1 MSFANLKSRSMDIS
15 KLVTAATEASGQ
27 VSNTNKYQDDR
38 KWKPT
43 VDEQGNGYAVVR
55 FLPATEGQDLPWV
68 RYWDHAFKGPTGQ
81 WYIERSLTTLGQNDP
96 VGELNSRLWNSG
108 IEEDKETARR
118 QKRRLHY
125 VTNIQVINDPANP
138 ANNGKVFIYE
148 FGKKIFDKIMDMMQP
163 EFPGETPVNPF
174 DFWTGADFELKI
186 RNVAGYRN
194 YDKSDFKSPAPL
206 ADADETRL
214 EATYNSLYDLN
225 EFVIPN
231 YPNAHDANWFKSYD
245 ELKNKLETVLGV
257 ATGNGATLRN
267 EAVAQSAESAPARE
281 ASEPTIVSAPAPAPV
296 AAASAEEDD
305 TLSYFAQ
312 MAAED

>member
-1 MSFANLKSRSMDIS
+1 MSFANLKSKSMDIS
-15 KLVTAATEASGQ
+15 KLVNAATEAAGQ
-27 VSNTNKYQDDR
+27 TTNTNKYQDDR

-55 FLPATEGQDLPWV
+55 FLPPTEGQDLPWV

-81 WYIERSLTTLGQNDP
+81 WYIERSLTSLGQNDP

-125 VTNIQVINDPANP
+125 VTNIQVINDPSNP

-163 EFPGETPVNPF
+163 EFPGESPVNVF
-174 DFWTGADFELKI
+174 DFWSGADFELKI

-206 ADADETRL
+206 AGADETQL
-214 EATYNSLYDLN
+214 EAIYNTLYDLN
-225 EFVIPN
+225 EFIVPN

-245 ELKNKLETVLGV
+245 DLKNKLETVLGI
-257 ATGNGATLRN
+257 ATGAGATVRN
-267 EAVAQSAESAPARE
+267 EAVATAEEAPPWNTKD
-281 ASEPTIVSAPAPAPV
+281 EPTIVAAAPAVAPAV
-296 AAASAEEDD
+296 AEETDD

-312 MAAED
+312 MAAEE

>member
-15 KLVTAATEASGQ
+15 KLVSAATEAAGQ
-27 VSNTNKYQDDR
+27 TTNTNKYQDDR

-43 VDEQGNGYAVVR
+43 VDEQGNGYAVIR

-163 EFPGETPVNPF
+163 EFPGEEPVNPF

-194 YDKSDFKSPAPL
+194 YDKSDFKTPAPL
-206 ADADETRL
+206 AGADETQL
-214 EATYNSLYDLN
+214 EAIYNTLYDLN
-225 EFVIPN
+225 EFVVPN
-231 YPNAHDANWFKSYD
+231 YPNAHDSNWFKSYD
-245 ELKNKLETVLGV
+245 DLKAKLETVLGL
-257 ATGNGATLRN
+257 ATGAGATLKN
-267 EAVAQSAESAPARE
+267 EALAQTADSAPIAE
-281 ASEPTIVSAPAPAPV
+281 ASEPTIVAAPV
-296 AAASAEEDD
+296 PATAAVATEEDD

>member
-1 MSFANLKSRSMDIS
+1 MSFANLKSKSMDIS
-15 KLVTAATEASGQ
+15 KLVSAATEAAGQ
-27 VSNTNKYQDDR
+27 TTNTNKYQDDR

-43 VDEQGNGYAVVR
+43 VDEQGNGYAVIR
-55 FLPATEGQDLPWV
+55 FLPPADGQDLPWV

-163 EFPGETPVNPF
+163 EFPGEEPVNVF
-174 DFWTGADFELKI
+174 DFWSGADFELKI

-194 YDKSDFKSPAPL
+194 YDKSDFKSPTPL
-206 ADADETRL
+206 AGADETQL
-214 EATYNSLYDLN
+214 EAIYNTLYDLN
-225 EFVIPN
+225 EFIVPN

-245 ELKNKLETVLGV
+245 DLKAKLETVLGL
-257 ATGNGATLRN
+257 ATGAGATVRN
-267 EAVAQSAESAPARE
+267 EAVATAEEAPPWNTAD
-281 ASEPTIVSAPAPAPV
+281 EPTIVAAAPAAAPAV
-296 AAASAEEDD
+296 AEEADD

>member
-1 MSFANLKSRSMDIS
+1 MSFANLKSKSMDIS
-15 KLVTAATEASGQ
+15 KLVSAATEAAGQ
-27 VSNTNKYQDDR
+27 TTNTNKYQDDR

-43 VDEQGNGYAVVR
+43 VDEQGNGYAVIR
-55 FLPATEGQDLPWV
+55 FLPPADGQDLPWV

-163 EFPGETPVNPF
+163 EFPGEEPVNVF
-174 DFWTGADFELKI
+174 DFWSGADFELKI

-194 YDKSDFKSPAPL
+194 YDKSDFKSPTPL
-206 ADADETRL
+206 AGADETQL
-214 EATYNSLYDLN
+214 EAIYNTLYDLN
-225 EFVIPN
+225 EFIVPN

-245 ELKNKLETVLGV
+245 DLKAKLETVLGL
-257 ATGNGATLRN
+257 ATGAGATVRN
-267 EAVAQSAESAPARE
+267 EAVATAEEAPPWNTAD
-281 ASEPTIVSAPAPAPV
+281 EPTIVAAAPAVAPAV
-296 AAASAEEDD
+296 AEEADD

>member
-27 VSNTNKYQDDR
+27 ASNTNKYQDDR

-43 VDEQGNGYAVVR
+43 VDEQGNGYAVIR

-81 WYIERSLTTLGQNDP
+81 WYIERSLTTIGQNDP
-96 VGELNSRLWNSG
+96 LGELNSRLWNSG

-138 ANNGKVFIYE
+138 ANNGKSFLYE
-148 FGKKIFDKIMDMMQP
+148 FGKKIFDKIMDQMQP

-174 DFWTGADFELKI
+174 DFWGGADFELKI

-194 YDKSDFKSPAPL
+194 YDKSDFKAPSPFL
-206 ADADETRL
+206 GADETQL
-214 EATYNSLYDLN
+214 ESVYNGLYDLN
-225 EFVIPN
+225 EFILPN
-231 YPNAHDANWFKSYD
+231 YPNAHDANWFKSCED
-245 ELKNKLETVLGV
+245 LKHKLESLLGL
-257 ATGNGATLRN
+257 ATGAGATLRN
-267 EAVAQSAESAPARE
+267 EAVSTAEEAPPWNTS
-281 ASEPTIVSAPAPAPV
+281 SEPTIVAAAPAVAPAV
-296 AAASAEEDD
+296 AEETDD

>member
-1 MSFANLKSRSMDIS
+1 MSFANLKSKSMDIS
-15 KLVTAATEASGQ
+15 KLVNAATEAAGQ
-27 VSNTNKYQDDR
+27 TTNTNKYQDDR

-55 FLPATEGQDLPWV
+55 FLPPADGQDLPWV

-138 ANNGKVFIYE
+138 SNNGKVFIYE

-163 EFPGETPVNPF
+163 EFPGEEPVNVF
-174 DFWTGADFELKI
+174 DFWSGADFELKI

-194 YDKSDFKSPAPL
+194 YDKSDFKAPTPL
-206 ADADETRL
+206 AGADETQL
-214 EATYNSLYDLN
+214 EAIYNTLYDLN
-225 EFVIPN
+225 EFIVPN

-245 ELKNKLETVLGV
+245 DLKAKLETVLGL
-257 ATGNGATLRN
+257 ATGAGATVRN
-267 EAVAQSAESAPARE
+267 EAVATAEEAPPWNTTD
-281 ASEPTIVSAPAPAPV
+281 EPTIVAAAPAVAPAV
-296 AAASAEEDD
+296 AEEADD

>member
-1 MSFANLKSRSMDIS
+1 MSFANLKSKSMDIS
-15 KLVTAATEASGQ
+15 KLVAEANAASGQ
-27 VSNTNKYQDDR
+27 VSNSNKYQDDR

-43 VDEQGNGYAVVR
+43 VDEAGNGYAVIR

-96 VGELNSRLWNSG
+96 LGELNSRLWNSG

-125 VTNIQVINDPANP
+125 VTNIQVMNDPANP
-138 ANNGKVFIYE
+138 ANNGKTFIYE
-148 FGKKIFDKIMDMMQP
+148 FGKKIFDKIMDQMQP

-174 DFWTGADFELKI
+174 DFWTGALFELKI

-194 YDKSDFKSPAPL
+194 YDKSDFKAPTPFL
-206 ADADETRL
+206 DGDEVQL
-214 EATYNSLYDLN
+214 EAVYNGMYDLN
-225 EFVIPN
+225 EFIIPD
-231 YPNAHDANWFKSYD
+231 YAGAHDPKYFKSYD
-245 ELKNKLETVLGV
+245 ELKNKLETVLGL
-257 ATGNGATLRN
+257 ATGAGSTLKN
-267 EAVAQSAESAPARE
+267 EALAQSAEAAPVRSAI
-281 ASEPTIVSAPAPAPV
+281 EPTIVAAAEPV
-296 AAASAEEDD
+296 AGIVAKEEDD

>member
-27 VSNTNKYQDDR
+27 TTNTNKYQDDR

-43 VDEQGNGYAVVR
+43 VDEQGNGYAVIR

-138 ANNGKVFIYE
+138 SNNGKVFIYE

-163 EFPGETPVNPF
+163 EFPGEQPVNPF

-194 YDKSDFKSPAPL
+194 YDKSDFKTPVAL

-214 EATYNSLYDLN
+214 EAIYNSLYDLN

-245 ELKNKLETVLGV
+245 DLKNKLETVLGV
-257 ATGNGATLRN
+257 ATGAGATLRN

-281 ASEPTIVSAPAPAPV
+281 ASEPTIVAAPAPAPAAV
-296 AAASAEEDD
+296 ATEEDD

>member
-1 MSFANLKSRSMDIS
+1 MSFANLKSKSMDIS
-15 KLVTAATEASGQ
+15 KLVSAATEAAGQ
-27 VSNTNKYQDDR
+27 TTNTNKYQDDR

-43 VDEQGNGYAVVR
+43 VDEQGNGYAVIR
-55 FLPATEGQDLPWV
+55 FLPPADGQDLPWV

-163 EFPGETPVNPF
+163 EFPGEEPVNVF
-174 DFWTGADFELKI
+174 DFWSGADFELKI

-206 ADADETRL
+206 AGADETQL
-214 EATYNSLYDLN
+214 EAIYNTLYDLN
-225 EFVIPN
+225 EFIVPN

-245 ELKNKLETVLGV
+245 ELKAKLETVLGL
-257 ATGNGATLRN
+257 ATGAGATVRN
-267 EAVAQSAESAPARE
+267 EAVATAEEAPPWNTAD
-281 ASEPTIVSAPAPAPV
+281 EPTIVAAAPAVAPAV
-296 AAASAEEDD
+296 AEEADD

>member
-1 MSFANLKSRSMDIS
+1 MSFANLKSKSMDIS
-15 KLVTAATEASGQ
+15 TLVNAATEAAGKTT
-27 VSNTNKYQDDR
+27 NTNKYQDDR

-55 FLPATEGQDLPWV
+55 FLPPTEGQDLPWV

-81 WYIERSLTTLGQNDP
+81 WYIERSLTSLGQNDP

-125 VTNIQVINDPANP
+125 VTNVQVINDPANP

-163 EFPGETPVNPF
+163 EFPGEEPVNVF
-174 DFWTGADFELKI
+174 DFWKGADFELKI

-194 YDKSDFKSPAPL
+194 YDKSDFKSPTAL
-206 ADADETRL
+206 AGADETQL
-214 EATYNSLYDLN
+214 EAIYNSLYDLN
-225 EFVIPN
+225 EFIVPN

-245 ELKNKLETVLGV
+245 DLKNKLETVLGI
-257 ATGNGATLRN
+257 ATGAGATVRN
-267 EAVAQSAESAPARE
+267 EAVATAQEAAPWNTADEPKIVAAETAVAPA
-281 ASEPTIVSAPAPAPV
+281 V
-296 AAASAEEDD
+296 AEETDD

-312 MAAED
+312 MASED